1 MTNARDCP
9 EFSQEIHLPLQ
20 MMDICLGLNINEMK
34 TPLRFLLAL
43 IFIGSQLGLHAQVIF
58 SEDFDGIGG
67 PTAGGAGTY
76 SFPAGWLKRNVD
88 NRTPDPAVSYVNEA
102 WERREDFSTNVADS
116 VAFSTS
122 WYSPTGAA
130 DDWMWTPLIGPLPA
144 NAELKWNAK
153 AYDPLYPDGYSVRIM
168 TSLQGPPTGG
178 TGVLGNQVSNSTQ
191 IFSVPSEAST
201 WTNHTVSLAA
211 YAGQS
216 VYIGF
221 RNNSND
227 MFLLVIDDVEVFV
240 TVVNDA
246 ATILKDTLEY
256 TLVPERQQSTAPFH
270 ATIRNNGT
278 NTINTPYLKVLV
290 RNGAGAI
297 VYNANSAT
305 IPSLAAGATATF
317 TVPGAG
323 NLPPDYYTVQ
333 YVATHAL
340 SDPNAANDTLV
351 NTYIVDAQTYARD
364 NGVVTGSLGIG
375 AGNGGFVGQD
385 FDFVQ
390 SDVIDTVMV
399 YFTKGYSGQ
408 NIQLNVYSSGLAGPT
423 TLVGTTTL
431 QQYPDDSARA
441 YMLALQGGG
450 VAVNGG
456 NTYAFEVVEFDS
468 TLAVGTTPAIFTPNS
483 TWINWPTNPFG
494 NWANNEEFGPN
505 FAKPFVIRPMTA
517 CNDFAVS
524 AITSTPSCTGN
535 NGTASVLTSV
545 GQSPAAGYLW
555 SNGATTASVSNLA
568 PGSYTVT
575 VSLLGTCSDTAT
587 INVPSVSSNPPA
599 ATATATDANCFGDN
613 GLANVVA
620 SGGTPG
626 YSYLWSNGDTTT
638 ALTAPAG
645 TYAVTVTDAQGCA
658 AMDTVT
664 INQPSAILPT
674 VTSTLE
680 TASGTND
687 GTATANPTGGTPP
700 YTYLWSNGGTTATI
714 SNLPVG
720 TYVVTVTDANGCTA
734 FDSTTVITGLSGHA
748 GISKFVAFPS
758 PNDGIFQ
765 VEFRADGMNDLTLE
779 VLDLAG
785 KRIYST
791 DFAQTN
797 GFLQEI
803 DLKNQ
808 AAGMYFVRL
817 RIGEATLTTKVELK

>member
-1 MTNARDCP
+1 
-9 EFSQEIHLPLQ
+9 
-20 MMDICLGLNINEMK
+20 
-34 TPLRFLLAL
+34 
-43 IFIGSQLGLHAQVIF
+43 
-58 SEDFDGIGG
+58 
-67 PTAGGAGTY
+67 
-76 SFPAGWLKRNVD
+76 
-88 NRTPDPAVSYVNEA
+88 
-102 WERREDFSTNVADS
+102 
-116 VAFSTS
+116 
-122 WYSPTGAA
+122 
-130 DDWMWTPLIGPLPA
+130 
-144 NAELKWNAK
+144 
-153 AYDPLYPDGYSVRIM
+153 
-168 TSLQGPPTGG
+168 
-178 TGVLGNQVSNSTQ
+178 
-191 IFSVPSEAST
+191 
-201 WTNHTVSLAA
+201 
-211 YAGQS
+211 
-216 VYIGF
+216 
-221 RNNSND
+221 
-227 MFLLVIDDVEVFV
+227 
-240 TVVNDA
+240 
-246 ATILKDTLEY
+246 
-256 TLVPERQQSTAPFH
+256 
-270 ATIRNNGT
+270 
-278 NTINTPYLKVLV
+278 
-290 RNGAGAI
+290 
-297 VYNANSAT
+297 
-305 IPSLAAGATATF
+305 
-317 TVPGAG
+317 
-323 NLPPDYYTVQ
+323 
-333 YVATHAL
+333 
-340 SDPNAANDTLV
+340 
-351 NTYIVDAQTYARD
+351 
-364 NGVVTGSLGIG
+364 
-375 AGNGGFVGQD
+375 
-385 FDFVQ
+385 
-390 SDVIDTVMV
+390 
-399 YFTKGYSGQ
+399 
-408 NIQLNVYSSGLAGPT
+408 
-423 TLVGTTTL
+423 
-431 QQYPDDSARA
+431 
-441 YMLALQGGG
+441 
-450 VAVNGG
+450 
-456 NTYAFEVVEFDS
+456 
-468 TLAVGTTPAIFTPNS
+468 

>member
-1 MTNARDCP
+1 MKKFTTLCLFALAFFALKP
-9 EFSQEIHLPLQ
+9 Q
-20 MMDICLGLNINEMK
+20 MN
-34 TPLRFLLAL
+34 
-43 IFIGSQLGLHAQVIF
+43 AQVLF
-58 SEDFDGIGG
+58 YEDFDGIGG
-67 PTAGGAGTY
+67 STAGGAGTY

-88 NRTPDPAVSYVNEA
+88 NRTPATAVSYVNEA
-102 WERREDFSTNVADS
+102 WERREDFSTNVSDS

-122 WYSPTGAA
+122 WYSPAGAA

-144 NAELKWNAK
+144 GAELKWNAL
-153 AYDPLYPDGYSVRIM
+153 AYDPLYPDGYSVRVM
-168 TSLQGPPTGG
+168 TSTQGPPTGG
-178 TGVLGNQVSNSTQ
+178 TGVIGNQITNSTQ
-191 IFSVPSEAST
+191 IFSVPSESST

-216 VYIGF
+216 VYIAF

-227 MFLLVIDDVEVFV
+227 MFLLVIDDVEVSV
-240 TVVNDA
+240 TYTNDA

-256 TLVPERQQSTAPFH
+256 TLVPERQQSTSAFH

-290 RNGAGAI
+290 RNGAGTI

-305 IPSLAAGATATF
+305 IPSLAASATATF
-317 TVPGAG
+317 SVPSAG
-323 NLPPDYYTVQ
+323 NLPPDNYTVQ
-333 YVATHAL
+333 YVAMHAL

-351 NTYIVDAQTYARD
+351 NTYVVDAQTYARD
-364 NGVVTGSLGIG
+364 NGTVTGSLGIG

-399 YFTKGYSGQ
+399 YFTRGYTGQ

-423 TLVGTTTL
+423 TLVGSTTL

-441 YMLALQGGG
+441 YWLPLQGGG

-456 NTYAFEVVEFDS
+456 NTYAFEVIEFDS
-468 TLAVGTTPAIFTPNS
+468 TLAVGTAPSIHTPNS

-494 NWANNEEFGPN
+494 TWANNEDFGLN

-517 CNDFAVS
+517 CNDFAIS

-555 SNGATTASVSNLA
+555 SNGDTTASVSNLA
-568 PGSYTVT
+568 PGNYTVT
-575 VSLLGTCSDTAT
+575 VSLLGTCSDTAS

-599 ATATATDANCFGDN
+599 ATATATNANCFGDN

-626 YSYLWSNGDTTT
+626 YSYLWSNGDTST

-658 AMDTVT
+658 AVDTVT
-664 INQPSAILPT
+664 IAEPSAIVPT

-680 TASGTND
+680 SAPGAND
-687 GTATANPTGGTPP
+687 GSATANPTGGTPP

-734 FDSTTVITGLSGHA
+734 FDSTSVITGLSGHA